1 MGLLATLA
9 VKQRRNEFA
18 VLLAMG
24 ENKSKLVAQQ
34 VLEICVVAVLAL
46 TLSALFARALTRKA
60 ADTLLSS

>member
-1 MGLLATLA
+1 M
-9 VKQRRNEFA
+9 
-18 VLLAMG
+18 LLAMG